1 MVGDRVQPGVPLVR
15 LADLS
20 AWRFE
25 TSDLSETSIAR
36 VRAGAPVTITVDGLP
51 DVEIPGTVESVGDYG
66 ASTQGDITFRVVA
79 VPTGEVP
86 DDLRWNM
93 TVTMEIEGEPAG

>member
-1 MVGDRVQPGVPLVR
+1 
-15 LADLS
+15 
-20 AWRFE
+20 
-25 TSDLSETSIAR
+25 
-36 VRAGAPVTITVDGLP
+36 
-51 DVEIPGTVESVGDYG
+51 VGDYG

-86 DDLRWNM
+86 DELRWNM